1 MDLVHELHTILN
13 MLKGFRAGYTSRND
27 SQMMIGYKKKIYKVT
42 IEEVDEGKLD
52 IQHLSHIDDK

>member
-1 MDLVHELHTILN
+1 